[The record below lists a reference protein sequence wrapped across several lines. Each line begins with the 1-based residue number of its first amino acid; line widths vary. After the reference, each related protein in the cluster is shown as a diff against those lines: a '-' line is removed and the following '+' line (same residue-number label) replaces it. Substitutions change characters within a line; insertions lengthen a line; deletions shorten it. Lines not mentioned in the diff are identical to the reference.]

1 LPEILQ
7 EIGAVAGLASVVG
20 LAVLSAL
27 YFSQAR
33 DVKRLREWA
42 GRAPERAEQGAPVVP
57 GRVVAQPQRSTPAR
71 PGVPPVPGQQPA
83 PAAGG
88 RPAPAPEGRPA
99 AATPAAAAAGAASSA
114 AAGTGARPATATQG
128 QPSTP
133 PGPPASTPA
142 ATPPGPPAPAPV
154 PASAEEGASDGAS
167 DERRS
172 PQPVAAGVAAANSG
186 TEDRAAEDRAAED
199 GAGDDR
205 DSAQAAVASPPP
217 PSRPGGPSTPAAQR
231 PGAVPPVPSVT
242 RAPSRPGGSGI
253 PPRTPSEPTQII
265 PPPRAEPWYRT
276 LLASPRY
283 LVLVIAGI
291 LVLGGGVAFGVSKL
305 TGGDS
310 GGGGGTGGQQASH
323 KGSTKKDD
331 PSGGGKQRSAGAVKP
346 GNVTV
351 AVLNGTTVPGL
362 AATLGDQVGAAGFRV
377 GTVWNFTDNQ
387 LAESVVQYA
396 PGHEREAAAVARKV
410 GISQREPINSSTR
423 DLAGDATVVVIVGA
437 DKAP

>member
-42 GRAPERAEQGAPVVP
+42 GRAPERAEHGTPAVP
-57 GRVVAQPQRSTPAR
+57 GRVVAQPQRSVPAR

-83 PAAGG
+83 SAGAGRPVAATPAGATPAA
-88 RPAPAPEGRPA
+88 ATPA
-99 AATPAAAAAGAASSA
+99 AATPAAAAAA
-114 AAGTGARPATATQG
+114 AAGARPATATPG
-128 QPSTP
+128 Q
-133 PGPPASTPA
+133 GPPAPK
-142 ATPPGPPAPAPV
+142 ATPQGTPAPV
-154 PASAEEGASDGAS
+154 PAAKSGEASAGGAAEDTSEEIPAD
-167 DERRS
+167 RRA
-172 PQPVAAGVAAANSG
+172 PEPVAAAVAPGAETTDGRSNAGSNASGAAG
-186 TEDRAAEDRAAED
+186 
-199 GAGDDR
+199 
-205 DSAQAAVASPPP
+205 VASPPP
-217 PSRPGGPSTPAAQR
+217 PARAGGPSTPAAQR
-231 PGAVPPVPSVT
+231 PGAAPPVPSAAT
-242 RAPSRPGGSGI
+242 RPPSRPGGGI

-265 PPPRAEPWYRT
+265 PPPRPEPWYRT

-291 LVLGGGVAFGVSKL
+291 LVLGGGVAFGISKL
-305 TGGDS
+305 TGDN
-310 GGGGGTGGQQASH
+310 GGGGGGGGQQASH
-323 KGSTKKDD
+323 KGSSKKAD
-331 PSGGGKQRSAGAVKP
+331 PGSGKQRSGGAVRP
-346 GNVTV
+346 GSVTV

-362 AATLGDQVGAAGFRV
+362 AATLSDQVGAAGFKV
-377 GTVWNFTDNQ
+377 GTIANFTDQQ

-410 GISQREPINSSTR
+410 GIGQREAVTPSSQ
-423 DLAGDATVVVIVGA
+423 DLAGDATVIIIVGA